1 MSFTQD
7 GRLFSL
13 NTPLGKDVLLLK
25 DITGEEGISGLY
37 SFHLNLLSENHS
49 ISFKDIIG
57 KNVTI
62 SAALADG
69 KTRYFNGIVSEFS
82 QSRAVEQGKAD
93 ILLSYYTATVVP
105 WLWLLTR
112 TTDSRIFQNM
122 TVSEIVEKIF
132 VEKKLKDFKLNLK
145 GKYGKREYCVQYRET
160 DFNFISRL
168 LEDEGIFY
176 FFQHE
181 DGKHTLILA
190 DDPGEHHPCPEQG
203 TARCRPHEGG
213 GYDEDMIDTLLV
225 KQEIRA
231 GKYTLNDYN
240 FEMPNTN
247 LKTEVPGNQKLGPDE
262 REYYDYP
269 GGYGKKSEGDRL
281 ANIRMQEEEARITTF
296 QGTCNCRAFTS
307 GYRFKLEDFYR
318 DDMNNKEYVLT
329 GIKHEGSQTYSRFD
343 TEEEQTYKNEFTCIP
358 FDVPYRHPR
367 NTPKPFVQGAQ
378 TAIVV
383 GPGGEEIYTDKYG
396 RVKVQFHWDREGK
409 KNENSSCWIRVSQ
422 VWAGSGWGAMHI
434 PHVGHEVIIDF
445 IEGDPDRP
453 IITGCVYNGNNKPP
467 DELPANKTKNYIQ
480 SWGDNDI
487 IFENKDGDKCIHIK
501 QSCGNEIRMHE
512 SSPDIEI
519 KQKCGNEVLMKAS
532 GPDIDIKQA
541 CGNQILMHAAEGI
554 HMKDKYGNEVK
565 LDAVAGFMRL
575 ASPTHNSYIELG
587 KSLKFNTDSTLEAKY
602 GSNTNWKVFGY
613 SNELNVGGKT
623 EEFLGVKLS
632 TVNGFEY
639 KRNYAYVRER
649 GYSRQDKIISA
660 ELKLDS
666 QSTTK
671 LIGGYGDADIN
682 KIVLTDQGEVDILI
696 ESTDTKIEFMKGG
709 DLKITTPK
717 KIEISADGGIVISS
731 KGEIKIGKG
740 MTMDADGKCHFSKDI
755 DQPSVNAST

>member
-1 MSFTQD
+1 MSFKQD

-37 SFHLNLLSENHS
+37 SFHLNLLSQNHS

-69 KTRYFNGIVSEFS
+69 KIRYFNGIVSEFS
-82 QSRAVEQGKAD
+82 QSRAEEQDKAE

-105 WLWLLTR
+105 WLWVLTR

-145 GKYGKREYCVQYRET
+145 GKYGKREYCVQYNET

-190 DDPGEHHPCPEQG
+190 DDPGEHQPCPEQG
-203 TARCRPHEGG
+203 TARCRPHEEG
-213 GYDEDMIDTLLV
+213 GYNEDMIDTLLV

-240 FEMPNTN
+240 FETPKAP
-247 LKTEVPGNQKLGPDE
+247 LKTEVPSNQKLGPEE

-281 ANIRMQEEEARITTF
+281 VNIRMQEEEAKITTF
-296 QGTCNCRAFTS
+296 HGTCNCRAFTS

-318 DDMNNKEYVLT
+318 DDMNKKEYVLT
-329 GIKHEGSQTYSRFD
+329 SIKHEGSQTYSRFD

-383 GPGGEEIYTDKYG
+383 GPSGEEIYSDKYG

-409 KNENSSCWIRVSQ
+409 KNENSSCWIRVGQ
-422 VWAGSGWGAMHI
+422 VWAGAGWGAMFI
-434 PHVGHEVIIDF
+434 PRIGHEVIVDF
-445 IEGDPDRP
+445 LEGNPDMP
-453 IITGCVYNGNNKPP
+453 IITGRVYHGTNNPP
-467 DELPANKTKNYIQ
+467 YPLPAEQTKSTIKSDSSKGGGGSNEFRFEDKKGKEEVYLHGQKDWTIMIENDKNQTVGHDETMLVKSNRTVHVQAHFKETIDSGEDRTVQAGSKETISGGEKRDVSGGITETVSGGEKRTISGGQTETINGAETRTVNGGLTETVNGALTQTVTGGITINSPAGVTITAPAGFTVVAPGGTKTIDSWFTKVGGKDEDLFAIQ
-480 SWGDNDI
+480 TAILNISTTI
-487 IFENKDGDKCIHIK
+487 SVLSMAAQMQK
-501 QSCGNEIRMHE
+501 
-512 SSPDIEI
+512 IETTGF
-519 KQKCGNEVLMKAS
+519 KVEKVGYYAVS
-532 GPDIDIKQA
+532 
-541 CGNQILMHAAEGI
+541 EGI
-554 HMKDKYGNEVK
+554 K
-565 LDAVAGFMRL
+565 LEDA
-575 ASPTHNSYIELG
+575 ASHIG
-587 KSLKFNTDSTLEAKY
+587 KSLVSLMTCGL
-602 GSNTNWKVFGY
+602 Y
-613 SNELNVGGKT
+613 S
-623 EEFLGVKLS
+623 
-632 TVNGFEY
+632 
-639 KRNYAYVRER
+639 
-649 GYSRQDKIISA
+649 
-660 ELKLDS
+660 
-666 QSTTK
+666 
-671 LIGGYGDADIN
+671 
-682 KIVLTDQGEVDILI
+682 
-696 ESTDTKIEFMKGG
+696 
-709 DLKITTPK
+709 IT
-717 KIEISADGGIVISS
+717 
-731 KGEIKIGKG
+731 
-740 MTMDADGKCHFSKDI
+740 
-755 DQPSVNAST
+755 

>member
-1 MSFTQD
+1 MSFKQD

-13 NTPLGKDVLLLK
+13 KTPLGKDVLLLK
-25 DITGEEGISGLY
+25 DITGEEGISRLY
-37 SFHLNLLSENHS
+37 SFHLNLISENHS

-62 SAALADG
+62 SVALADG

-82 QSRAVEQGKAD
+82 QSRAEEQGKAE

-122 TVSEIVEKIF
+122 TVPEIVEKVF
-132 VEKKLKDFKLNLK
+132 VDKKLKDFKLNLK
-145 GKYGKREYCVQYRET
+145 GTYKKREYCVQYRET

-176 FFQHE
+176 FLQHE
-181 DGKHTLILA
+181 DGKHTLMLA
-190 DDPGEHHPCPEQG
+190 DAPGEHQLCPEQG
-203 TARCRPHEGG
+203 TARCRPHEEGV
-213 GYDEDMIDTLLV
+213 YNEDMIDTLLV

-240 FEMPNTN
+240 FETPKTS
-247 LKTEVPGNQKLGPDE
+247 LKTEVPSNQKLGPEE

-269 GGYGKKSEGDRL
+269 GGYGKKSEGDSL
-281 ANIRMQEEEARITTF
+281 ANVRMQEEEAKITTF
-296 QGTCNCRAFTS
+296 HGTCNCRAFTS

-329 GIKHEGSQTYSRFD
+329 SIKHEGSQTYSRFD

-383 GPGGEEIYTDKYG
+383 GPRGEEIYPDKYG

-409 KNENSSCWIRVSQ
+409 NNESSSCWIRVSQ
-422 VWAGSGWGAMHI
+422 VWAGAGWGAMHI

-519 KQKCGNEVLMKAS
+519 KQACGNEVLMKAS

-541 CGNQILMHAAEGI
+541 CGNKILMHAAEGI
-554 HMKDKYGNEVK
+554 HMKDKYGNEIK
-565 LDAVAGFMRL
+565 LDAVAGFIRI
-575 ASPTHNSYIELG
+575 ASPTHNSFVEIG
-587 KSLKFNTDSTLEAKY
+587 KSLVFTTDSNNKQLYSGDISITAFGTKNDLLVGGRIEMTGGIKKESVYGINVALNYSADIINNYRNITRKVTGSIKYDSERSIDLVAGAGDDAALRIKQDYAHLIAK
-602 GSNTNWKVFGY
+602 GCGY
-613 SNELNVGGKT
+613 ITINSDGITIFSKKKINIKASGDIELNSHGDIKLNPKGK
-623 EEFLGVKLS
+623 VKIPK
-632 TVNGFEY
+632 G
-639 KRNYAYVRER
+639 
-649 GYSRQDKIISA
+649 
-660 ELKLDS
+660 KLDDKDM
-666 QSTTK
+666 TT
-671 LIGGYGDADIN
+671 N
-682 KIVLTDQGEVDILI
+682 
-696 ESTDTKIEFMKGG
+696 
-709 DLKITTPK
+709 
-717 KIEISADGGIVISS
+717 
-731 KGEIKIGKG
+731 
-740 MTMDADGKCHFSKDI
+740 
-755 DQPSVNAST
+755 N